1 MLRKRVQ
8 VGICVKDVARHR
20 QHNLVV
26 TVSPF
31 LFSFFSSFFLNL
43 FLESANNNVA
53 RQHNL
58 VVTGG
63 ILLGKWLNRH
73 ATIIHVGLA

>member
-26 TVSPF
+26 TFFPF
-31 LFSFFSSFFLNL
+31 FPFSLLFLQP

-63 ILLGKWLNRH
+63 ILLGKWLNSH
-73 ATIIHVGLA
+73 ATIIRVGLA